1 MLTHKSFIFGRPR
14 GAAVTASVILSL
26 ALAACGSSSGSS
38 SQSASAGGASASNA
52 SGGSSSSGSFSALL
66 KTARSASPSS
76 YEGPT
81 TPAKA
86 PHNVTLAVITCSSQ
100 LSGCVSPAVGVQA
113 AARTLG
119 WNVHVY
125 DGGGTP
131 QKQNAAMLDAI
142 SAGANVI
149 ANIAIDPNL
158 VQQGLQAAQ
167 KAKVLVVSGSDGID
181 TPNPV
186 EKPGPGKLGYKFDV
200 GPDYAALGR
209 KAADW
214 IIGDS
219 GGKANV
225 AVFSDKEFPSVLA
238 FQNGLLAGLKTCH
251 GCKVSPLQEFNGT
264 QVGTTLGS
272 QTTGYLQSN
281 PNVNYVFSPYDPAAA
296 AQVTAIATAGM
307 AHRVK
312 VVGVLGSQQN
322 LNFIRHGQVQAAD
335 AAYDNRY
342 MGYMIVDGIIRT
354 LDKKPLF
361 SPHGGNLP
369 FVVLDKSNLPSPGS
383 DWTAS
388 SLGYEAKF
396 EALWK

>member
-1 MLTHKSFIFGRPR
+1 MLTRSHPIVGSIRFAP
-14 GAAVTASVILSL
+14 AAVAIASSL
-26 ALAACGSSSGSS
+26 ALAACGSSSSSSSASASSSAGSGSS
-38 SQSASAGGASASNA
+38 SGNT
-52 SGGSSSSGSFSALL
+52 SSLEQQAR
-66 KTARSASPSS
+66 TAFPTS
-76 YEGPT
+76 YQGPT
-81 TPAKA
+81 APAKA
-86 PHNVTLAVITCSSQ
+86 PKNISIAVITCSSQ
-100 LSGCVSPAVGVQA
+100 LSGCVSPSVGVQD
-113 AARTLG
+113 AARSLG
-119 WNVHVY
+119 WSVHVY

-142 SAGANVI
+142 SSGAKVI

-167 KAKVLVVSGSDGID
+167 KAHVLVVSGSDGID

-186 EKPGPGKLGYKFDV
+186 EGPQGGKLGYRFDI
-200 GPDYAALGR
+200 GPDYAALGK

-225 AVFSDKEFPSVLA
+225 GVFSDKEFPSVIA

-251 GCKVSPLQEFNGT
+251 GCTISPLQEFNGT
-264 QVGTTLGS
+264 QVGTTLGN
-272 QTTGYLQSN
+272 QTTGFLQSN
-281 PNVNYVFSPYDPAAA
+281 PSVDYVFSPYDPAAA

-312 VVGVLGSQQN
+312 LVGVLGSQQN

-342 MGYMIVDGIIRT
+342 MGYMIVDGVIRT

-361 SPHGGNLP
+361 TPHGGNLP
-369 FVVLDKSNLPSPGS
+369 FVVLDKSNLPSPGA

-388 SLGYEAKF
+388 FDYPAKF
-396 EALWK
+396 TALWK